1 MATSAQSRPVL
12 RFEEFEVDLRS
23 CELRKRG
30 ERLRLQDQPF
40 QVLRM
45 LLENRGEIVGREELK
60 QKLWP
65 ADTFV
70 DFDDGLNTA
79 VKKLRD
85 TLGDSTEHPR
95 YIETIP
101 RHGYRFIGT
110 VLPQQHVAAPVARS
124 RNFS

>member
-1 MATSAQSRPVL
+1 MREDLRCSDQKKDTWDEMCLGVYFQPFCEGVMATGAQSRPVL

-30 ERLRLQDQPF
+30 ARLRLQDQPF

-79 VKKLRD
+79 VNKLRD
-85 TLGDSTEHPR
+85 TLAD
-95 YIETIP
+95 
-101 RHGYRFIGT
+101 
-110 VLPQQHVAAPVARS
+110 
-124 RNFS
+124 